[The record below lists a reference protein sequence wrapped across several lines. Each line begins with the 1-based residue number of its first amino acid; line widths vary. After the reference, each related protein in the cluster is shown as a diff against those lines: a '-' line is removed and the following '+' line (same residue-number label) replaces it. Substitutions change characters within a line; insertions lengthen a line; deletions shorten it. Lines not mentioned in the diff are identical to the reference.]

1 DIIDPTAHGGAEDD
15 EIERGRQHRRQDRA
29 EHGSEEPRQLVAEDR
44 DRAAKVQRAHAGTS
58 PRSTRS
64 TKMSS
69 RLDSRVS
76 ISSKAMPS
84 RTSVLMSSAAS
95 RLPFPLPSPP
105 R

>member
-1 DIIDPTAHGGAEDD
+1 AADCSAEHHN
-15 EIERGRQHRRQDRA
+15 IERGRQHRRQDRA
-29 EHGSEEPRQLVAEDR
+29 ERGAEEPAQLVLEDGESAAEIH
-44 DRAAKVQRAHAGTS
+44 AATS

-76 ISSKAMPS
+76 ISSKAIPCP
-84 RTSVLMSSAAS
+84 TSVLIKSAAS
-95 RLPFPLPSPP
+95 RRPPPVPSPP